1 MARFRKRGEGG
12 AAVIER
18 QVTIFDRLDSLAR
31 RAESAHPVTPAIKLF
46 CIVLAM
52 MGLGLILQA
61 SHAATIHA
69 DSADFYREVS
79 QQAVFRVIALGVLL
93 LGYRIG
99 PVHLRPLLPVLVV
112 LSAAMLIACW
122 IPGIGAPENGSH
134 RWIQL
139 IGLNITLQPSELAR
153 AFLVL
158 WVADRCTRL
167 GPRLLDLRQGVFPV
181 LAVGLF
187 FVALIG
193 LETDLGG
200 ALVFLT
206 VFLFTWFVGGASFA
220 HFTGSI
226 ATIGGTALIVAV
238 SSVDYIRTRIEVFLG
253 HSTNE
258 QVSSSIEA
266 LGSGKLFGNG
276 LGHGLWRNSAMPY
289 QDSDYIFAL
298 VGEELGFFGMALC
311 VGLILAFVWFS
322 LRLVTTI
329 RDRYSALAAFGLLLS
344 VGLQAM
350 IHMQVVTGLAPP
362 KGMTLPF
369 MSDGGTSLVVSSLA
383 VGLALGAARADHGLG
398 RAGKLTSST
407 DSTR

>member
-1 MARFRKRGEGG
+1 MTVAL
-12 AAVIER
+12 ER
-18 QVTIFDRLDSLAR
+18 QVTIFDRLDDLAR
-31 RAESAHPVTPAIKLF
+31 KAQAPHPGRPAVKLF
-46 CIVLAM
+46 CVVLAM
-52 MGLGLILQA
+52 MGLGLVLQA
-61 SHAATIHA
+61 SHAATIQGEEGFHQ
-69 DSADFYREVS
+69 EIS

-93 LGYRIG
+93 LGYKIG
-99 PVHLRPLLPVLVV
+99 PARLRPLLPLLVLVSGFLLV
-112 LSAAMLIACW
+112 ACW
-122 IPGIGAPENGSH
+122 IPGLEANKNGSH
-134 RWIQL
+134 RWIHIL
-139 IGLNITLQPSELAR
+139 GTRMTLQPSELAR
-153 AFLVL
+153 VFLVL

-167 GPRLLDLRQGVFPV
+167 GPRLLDVRRGVLPI
-181 LAVGLF
+181 LAVGLT
-187 FVALIG
+187 FVAMIG

-226 ATIGGTALIVAV
+226 ATIGGAALLLAV
-238 SSVDYIRTRIEVFLG
+238 TSVDYIRTRIEVFFG
-253 HSTNE
+253 QATND

-322 LRLVTTI
+322 LRLVITI

-344 VGLQAM
+344 VSLQAM

-369 MSDGGTSLVVSSLA
+369 MSDGGTSLVVSCLA
-383 VGLALGAARADHGLG
+383 VGLALGAARAQDSSPLG
-398 RAGKLTSST
+398 DSTSSQT
-407 DSTR
+407 PS